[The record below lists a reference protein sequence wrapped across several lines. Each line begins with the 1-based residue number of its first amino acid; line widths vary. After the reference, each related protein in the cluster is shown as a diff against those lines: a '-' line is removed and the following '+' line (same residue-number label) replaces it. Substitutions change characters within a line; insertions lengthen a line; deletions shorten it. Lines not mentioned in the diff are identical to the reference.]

1 MNANE
6 QLIHTFYT
14 AFSKRDYKTMQQCYA
29 DNATFSDAVFTNLD
43 GKEVRAMWEMLCSSS
58 SAARIEFDSVKA
70 EDGTGSANWTAHY
83 TFSATG
89 KKVVNRIHAS
99 FVFENGKIVQHK
111 DHFSFYKWASQALG
125 TPGVL
130 LGWTPLI
137 RNKVRKT
144 AAKNLQAFMAKKKAE

>member
-6 QLIHTFYT
+6 QLIQTFYT
-14 AFSKRDYKTMQQCYA
+14 AFAKRDYKTMQQCYA

-43 GKEVRAMWEMLCSSS
+43 GKEVRAMWEMLCSSN
-58 SAARIEFDSVKA
+58 SAQIEFDSVKA
-70 EDGTGSANWTAHY
+70 DDRTGSANWTAHY

-89 KKVVNRIHAS
+89 KKVVNNIHAS

-111 DHFSFYKWASQALG
+111 DRFSFYKWASQALG

-137 RNKVRKT
+137 RNKVRET
-144 AAKNLQAFMAKKKAE
+144 AAKNLKAFMAKKNSA